1 MTTTST
7 DTTSATGTATVSRF
21 LDAICD
27 GGGIPADL
35 FAPDAL
41 LDATV
46 PNWRFPAR
54 QANAIAEQLSEWFAD
69 PATFEELERVPIG
82 GGEVVTFLL
91 TWVERGVPHAAHQ
104 CHVVQFDD
112 DGLIASDQVFCGG
125 RWDAGMLAEM
135 PAATDAG

>member
-7 DTTSATGTATVSRF
+7 DTTSTTGAATVSRF

-46 PNWRFPAR
+46 PNWRFPATR
-54 QANAIAEQLSEWFAD
+54 AGAVAQQLSGWFAD
-69 PATFEELERVPIG
+69 PGKFEELERLPID
-82 GGEVVTFLL
+82 GGEVVTYLL

-104 CHVVQFDD
+104 CHVLRFDD
-112 DGLIASDQVFCGG
+112 EGRIASDKVFCGG
-125 RWDAGMLAEM
+125 RWDAGLLAEM
-135 PAATDAG
+135 PANDAG